1 MTKKDFLTVLQEA
14 LSEELNGAQVSE
26 QMNYY
31 RRYFDEQTAAGRSE
45 AQILEA
51 LGDARM
57 IARNIIDGIEDA
69 SNMYQQS
76 TTTYTNYSDA
86 EAEAGME
93 PLWKTKVKVYGAI
106 GLILVIIF
114 VVLALI
120 TQLIIWLLPSIIVI
134 GAILWILR
142 KLNGR

>member
-1 MTKKDFLTVLQEA
+1 
-14 LSEELNGAQVSE
+14 
-26 QMNYY
+26 
-31 RRYFDEQTAAGRSE
+31 
-45 AQILEA
+45 
-51 LGDARM
+51 M

>member
-1 MTKKDFLTVLQEA
+1 MTKKEFLTVLQEA

-45 AQILEA
+45 AQILEE

-76 TTTYTNYSDA
+76 TTTYTNYSD
-86 EAEAGME
+86 AEAGME